1 MSVFLVAPKC
11 SLPAPLF
18 IFNSFL
24 SQSIHFRHKFV
35 SPLFSL
41 VAPLFNLVAPK
52 KKEADARSDLPLG
65 IPKGDA
71 WLVQESDRN
80 EYKDLQSDYR
90 IANAYTQRDWIA
102 NPVEP
107 PAYHERPPHEKMEA
121 AFFHERPAFFHERP
135 AFFCPRPWDIFYSPF
150 TTHQQTPFTN
160 NPPSTLH
167 LPPST
172 LHHILGATKKSLT
185 RVRRARARE
194 RCALC
199 IEIVPQK
206 TFIAQQKRCD
216 ERFFLTFVTLFF
228 HREQQKQ

>member
-18 IFNSFL
+18 IFDSFL

-35 SPLFSL
+35 SSLFS
-41 VAPLFNLVAPK
+41 LVAPK
-52 KKEADARSDLPLG
+52 KKEADARSDL
-65 IPKGDA
+65 
-71 WLVQESDRN
+71 QSDRN

-107 PAYHERPPHEKMEA
+107 LPIPSSHIVKIPTREIFTSGPYFFTSGLRMKKWRPLFFTSGPLFFVPGPGTFFYHPSPLINKHRLPTILPP
-121 AFFHERPAFFHERP
+121 
-135 AFFCPRPWDIFYSPF
+135 PF
-150 TTHQQTPFTN
+150 TLH
-160 NPPSTLH
+160 PPPL
-167 LPPST
+167 
-172 LHHILGATKKSLT
+172 LGATKKSLT

-194 RCALC
+194 EKRALCALC
-199 IEIVPQK
+199 VEIVPQK